1 MEKKVLLGVDEIT
14 LVILPLYGI
23 EILKWE
29 EYAENIILNFITS
42 AEIETIFDSKLEES
56 TIKRLSG
63 YNLNYNLGITDYYFC
78 IAYNTGNSNMGVCVK
93 FSAKAWAIYQAR
105 YQKLYNKQ
113 LLLSSFLKKID
124 DNTEDEVRLSRIDL
138 TADYINYGLDLNILN
153 ESISSNEII
162 VQDDSGQ
169 TRLKSYETY
178 SRNDRVETIYLGSRK
193 KNTNGFLRVYDKW
206 AEQTQNNG
214 FRMEEALKYREW
226 IRFEAVFKGKYAH
239 IIAQM
244 LINNTMTSYEF
255 TKYIAKIITQ
265 KYRFLNTKT
274 GEYAD
279 FTKDLLELAKGC
291 GCDRLRSESPRD
303 NALRQNIAH
312 ILHGSGLFPTVYK
325 IEHLYGKKAI
335 EDFIDFLRMYYCK
348 ETWLSRTMYKE
359 LNIWLKKHSDLKNVP
374 LGHNFDQVE

>member
-1 MEKKVLLGVDEIT
+1 M
-14 LVILPLYGI
+14 
-23 EILKWE
+23 
-29 EYAENIILNFITS
+29 
-42 AEIETIFDSKLEES
+42 
-56 TIKRLSG
+56 
-63 YNLNYNLGITDYYFC
+63 
-78 IAYNTGNSNMGVCVK
+78 K